1 MSAVPLR
8 SRSLSRQRGS
18 ITVAVV
24 FAVLVG
30 LVLLGVAHIS
40 YSFYMKR
47 EMQKGAD
54 LAALSAVQ
62 VLGMGAAADCARAGT
77 AGRTSALAN
86 LPGFFQT
93 FTAADVTVECKVWD
107 SSRADASGMHV
118 FDAASGQTFNA
129 VRVTVRKRL
138 TSIVPSFSGGADSG
152 TLVTTTAVATNTR
165 PVAAFMV
172 GSRLLRLE
180 RGGLLSQLL
189 ASVGATPAQL
199 DVLDAAGLASVNI
212 TPSGLLK
219 ALGLPLSVA
228 TGVGTPAELAAV
240 NNLTLGQL
248 LNATLTVVNQ
258 SGTAGAS
265 IGLINNAINTVL
277 AVMPLNL
284 PVKLF
289 GDGGVLNLSVVGG
302 DATGALA
309 ANVNALN
316 LLETALV
323 VANGQNLINLGLSV
337 PLLGVD
343 ARVRVVEPPTLAVG
357 GIGTQATSAGIR
369 VYLRVNTANIPLVG
383 PLLAN
388 TLGTK
393 VDLPIIIDV
402 AQSTGTLTNLC
413 QAPLTES
420 QATIAVTSSV
430 ANICLGRFPGMT
442 SSTDQNAANFV
453 SLTNSCQPS
462 SFSAI
467 QRHQVLNVL
476 GILPLTAK
484 VTLPVFNSAAPVSV
498 TLTEPPGTPST
509 QTVNATSIDL
519 GALASNLSDALIG
532 GILGDLF
539 NTGTALTATERTA
552 LATKLVGGGGSNAG
566 KSITEVFNDMQ
577 WSTTALNQLGNRLST
592 GGLTG
597 VLGGTLQLVGNI
609 LTSLLLAPVNDL
621 LCTLAITPSAVRQ
634 CRIDSVATMALSGSS
649 QVGGVLSVVVNLLQ
663 PVLAPL
669 SGLLQQLLNMLGL
682 SVGQTDVS
690 LLSVDCGQPRLV
702 Y

>member
-1 MSAVPLR
+1 MPARPHRGV
-8 SRSLSRQRGS
+8 SLLRQRGS
-18 ITVAVV
+18 MAVAVV

-30 LVLLGVAHIS
+30 VAMLGVAQLG
-40 YSFYMKR
+40 YGYYMKR
-47 EMQKGAD
+47 EVQKAAD

-62 VLGMGAAADCARAGT
+62 VLGMGSPADCTRAAAAGK
-77 AGRTSALAN
+77 TSALAN
-86 LPGFFQT
+86 LPNIFDT
-93 FTAADVTVECKVWD
+93 FAADDITVECKRWD
-107 SSRADASGMHV
+107 STRADASGMHV
-118 FDAASGQTFNA
+118 FDPAGAETLNA
-129 VRVTVRKRL
+129 VRLTIRKQL
-138 TSIVPSFSGGADSG
+138 ASLFG
-152 TLVTTTAVATNTR
+152 TLGLSTTVSVSAVATNTQ
-165 PVAAFMV
+165 PVAAFTV

-189 ASVGATPAQL
+189 STVGASPAQL

-212 TPSGLLK
+212 TPSGLLQ

-228 TGVGTPAELAAV
+228 TGVGTPAELAALD
-240 NNLTLGQL
+240 NLTLGQL
-248 LNATLTVVNQ
+248 LQATLTVVNQ
-258 SGTAGAS
+258 SGTAAAD
-265 IGLINNAINTVL
+265 IGLISDAINTVL

-289 GDGGVLNLSVVGG
+289 GDGGVLGLSVVGG

-323 VANGQNLINLGLSV
+323 VANGENLINLGLSV

-343 ARVRVVEPPTLAVG
+343 ARVRVVEPPTLAIG
-357 GIGTQATSAGIR
+357 GIGAQATSAGIR
-369 VYLRVNTANIPLVG
+369 VYLRVNTSNIPLVG

-388 TLGTK
+388 TLGTR

-413 QAPLTES
+413 QAPLTEH
-420 QATIAVTSSV
+420 QATIAVTASA

-442 SSTDQNAANFV
+442 SNTDQNAANFV
-453 SLTNSCQPS
+453 SLTNSCEPG
-462 SFSAI
+462 SFGAI

-498 TLTEPPGTPST
+498 TLTEPPGAPSK

-519 GALASNLSDALIG
+519 GGLASNLADAVVG

-539 NTGTALTATERTA
+539 SSGTPLTAAERAA
-552 LATKLVGGGGSNAG
+552 LATNLVGGGGSNAG
-566 KSITEVFNDMQ
+566 KSITQVFNDMQ
-577 WSTTALNQLGNRLST
+577 WSSAALDQLGNRLST

-609 LTSLLLAPVNDL
+609 LTSLLVAPVNDL
-621 LCTLAITPSAVRQ
+621 VCTLAITPSAIRQ
-634 CRIDSVATMALSGSS
+634 CRINSVAALALDGSS
-649 QVGGVLSVVVNLLQ
+649 QVGGVLSIVVNLLQ
-663 PVLAPL
+663 PVLSPL
-669 SGLLQQLLNMLGL
+669 SALLQQLLDMLGV

>member
-1 MSAVPLR
+1 MPARPHRGV
-8 SRSLSRQRGS
+8 SLLRQRGS
-18 ITVAVV
+18 MAVAVV

-30 LVLLGVAHIS
+30 VAMLGVAQLG
-40 YSFYMKR
+40 YGYYMKR
-47 EMQKGAD
+47 EVQKAAD

-62 VLGMGAAADCARAGT
+62 VLGMGSPADCTRAAAAGK
-77 AGRTSALAN
+77 TSALAN
-86 LPGFFQT
+86 LPNIFDT
-93 FTAADVTVECKVWD
+93 SAADDITVECKRWD
-107 SSRADASGMHV
+107 STRADASGMHV
-118 FDAASGQTFNA
+118 FDPAGAETLNA
-129 VRVTVRKRL
+129 VRLTIRKQL
-138 TSIVPSFSGGADSG
+138 ASLFG
-152 TLVTTTAVATNTR
+152 TLGLSTTVSVSAVATNTQ
-165 PVAAFMV
+165 PVAAFTV

-189 ASVGATPAQL
+189 STVGASPAQL

-212 TPSGLLK
+212 TPSGLLQ

-228 TGVGTPAELAAV
+228 TGVGTPAELAALD
-240 NNLTLGQL
+240 NLTLGQL
-248 LNATLTVVNQ
+248 LQATLTVVNQ
-258 SGTAGAS
+258 SGTAAAD
-265 IGLINNAINTVL
+265 IGLISDAINTVL

-289 GDGGVLNLSVVGG
+289 GDGGVLGLSVVGG

-323 VANGQNLINLGLSV
+323 VANGENLINLGLSV

-343 ARVRVVEPPTLAVG
+343 ARVRVVEPPTLAIG
-357 GIGTQATSAGIR
+357 GIGAQATSAGIR
-369 VYLRVNTANIPLVG
+369 VYLRVNTSNIPLVG

-388 TLGTK
+388 TLGTR

-413 QAPLTES
+413 QAPLTEH
-420 QATIAVTSSV
+420 QATIAVTASA

-442 SSTDQNAANFV
+442 SNTDQNAANFV
-453 SLTNSCQPS
+453 SLTNSCEPG
-462 SFSAI
+462 SFGAI

-498 TLTEPPGTPST
+498 TLTEPPGAPST

-519 GALASNLSDALIG
+519 GGLASNLADAVVG

-539 NTGTALTATERTA
+539 SSGTPLTAAERAA
-552 LATKLVGGGGSNAG
+552 LATNLVGGGGSNAG
-566 KSITEVFNDMQ
+566 KSITQVFNDMQ
-577 WSTTALNQLGNRLST
+577 WSSAALDQLGNRLST

-609 LTSLLLAPVNDL
+609 LTSLLVAPVNDL
-621 LCTLAITPSAVRQ
+621 VCTLAITPSAIRQ
-634 CRIDSVATMALSGSS
+634 CRINSVAALALDGSS
-649 QVGGVLSVVVNLLQ
+649 QVGGVLSIVVNLLQ
-663 PVLAPL
+663 PVLSPL
-669 SGLLQQLLNMLGL
+669 SALLQQLLDMLGV

>member
-1 MSAVPLR
+1 MPARLHPCV
-8 SRSLSRQRGS
+8 SLPRQRGS
-18 ITVAVV
+18 MAVAVV

-30 LVLLGVAHIS
+30 VAMLGVAQLG
-40 YSFYMKR
+40 YGYYMKR
-47 EMQKGAD
+47 EVQKAAD

-62 VLGMGAAADCARAGT
+62 VLGMGAPADCTRASA
-77 AGRTSALAN
+77 AGKTSALAN
-86 LPGFFQT
+86 LPNIFDT
-93 FTAADVTVECKVWD
+93 FAADDVTVQCKLWD
-107 SSRADASGMHV
+107 STRADASGMHV
-118 FDAASGQTFNA
+118 FDPTGAQTFNA
-129 VRVTVRKRL
+129 VRVTIRKEL
-138 TSIVPSFSGGADSG
+138 ASLFG
-152 TLVTTTAVATNTR
+152 TLGLSTTVSVSAVATNTQ
-165 PVAAFMV
+165 PVAAFTV

-189 ASVGATPAQL
+189 STVGASPAQL

-212 TPSGLLK
+212 TPSGLLQ

-228 TGVGTPAELAAV
+228 TGVGTPAELAALD
-240 NNLTLGQL
+240 NLTLGQL
-248 LNATLTVVNQ
+248 LQATLTVVNQ
-258 SGTAGAS
+258 SGTAAAD
-265 IGLINNAINTVL
+265 IGLISNAINTVL

-289 GDGGVLNLSVVGG
+289 GDGGVLDLSVAGG

-343 ARVRVVEPPTLAVG
+343 ARVRVVEPPTLAIG

-369 VYLRVNTANIPLVG
+369 VYLRVNTSNIPLVG

-388 TLGTK
+388 TLNTR

-413 QAPLTES
+413 QAPLTEH
-420 QATIAVTSSV
+420 QATIAVTAAAAS
-430 ANICLGRFPGMT
+430 ICLGRFPGMT

-462 SFSAI
+462 SFGTI

-484 VTLPVFNSAAPVSV
+484 VTLSVFNSTAPVSV
-498 TLTEPPGTPST
+498 TLTEPPGAPST
-509 QTVNATSIDL
+509 QTVTATSINL
-519 GALASNLSDALIG
+519 GALASNLADAVVG

-539 NTGTALTATERTA
+539 SSGTPLTPAERTA
-552 LATKLVGGGGSNAG
+552 LATQLVGGGGSNAG
-566 KSITEVFNDMQ
+566 KSITQVFNDMQ
-577 WSTTALNQLGNRLST
+577 WSATALNQLGNRLST

-609 LTSLLLAPVNDL
+609 LTSLLVAPVNDL
-621 LCTLAITPSAVRQ
+621 VCTLAITPSAIRQ
-634 CRIDSVATMALSGSS
+634 CRINSVAALALDGSS
-649 QVGGVLSVVVNLLQ
+649 QVGGVLSIVVNLLQ
-663 PVLAPL
+663 PVLSPL
-669 SGLLQQLLNMLGL
+669 SALLQQLLNTLGV

>member
-1 MSAVPLR
+1 MPARPHRGV
-8 SRSLSRQRGS
+8 SLLRQRGS
-18 ITVAVV
+18 MAVAVV

-30 LVLLGVAHIS
+30 VAMLGVAQLG
-40 YSFYMKR
+40 YGYYMKR
-47 EMQKGAD
+47 EVQKAAD

-62 VLGMGAAADCARAGT
+62 VLGMGSPADCTRAAAAGK
-77 AGRTSALAN
+77 TSALAN
-86 LPGFFQT
+86 LPNIFDT
-93 FTAADVTVECKVWD
+93 FAADDITVECKRWD
-107 SSRADASGMHV
+107 STRADASGMHV
-118 FDAASGQTFNA
+118 FDPAGAETLNA
-129 VRVTVRKRL
+129 VRLTIRKQL
-138 TSIVPSFSGGADSG
+138 ASLFG
-152 TLVTTTAVATNTR
+152 TLGLSTTVSVSAVATNTQ
-165 PVAAFMV
+165 PVAAFTV

-189 ASVGATPAQL
+189 STVGASPAQL

-212 TPSGLLK
+212 TPSGLLQ

-228 TGVGTPAELAAV
+228 TGVGTPAELAALD
-240 NNLTLGQL
+240 NLTLGQL
-248 LNATLTVVNQ
+248 LQATLTVVNQ
-258 SGTAGAS
+258 SGTAAAD
-265 IGLINNAINTVL
+265 IGLISDAINTVL

-289 GDGGVLNLSVVGG
+289 GDGGVLGLSVVGG

-323 VANGQNLINLGLSV
+323 VANGENLINLGLSV

-343 ARVRVVEPPTLAVG
+343 ARVRVVEPPTLAIG
-357 GIGTQATSAGIR
+357 GIGAQATSAGIR
-369 VYLRVNTANIPLVG
+369 VYLRVNTSNIPLVG

-388 TLGTK
+388 TLGTR

-413 QAPLTES
+413 QAPLTEH
-420 QATIAVTSSV
+420 QATIAVTASA

-453 SLTNSCQPS
+453 SLTNSCEPG
-462 SFSAI
+462 SFGAI

-498 TLTEPPGTPST
+498 TLTEPPGAPST

-519 GALASNLSDALIG
+519 GGLASNLADAVVG

-539 NTGTALTATERTA
+539 SSGTPLTAAERTA
-552 LATKLVGGGGSNAG
+552 LATNLVGGGGSNAG
-566 KSITEVFNDMQ
+566 KSITQVFNDMQ
-577 WSTTALNQLGNRLST
+577 WSSAALDQLGNRLST

-609 LTSLLLAPVNDL
+609 LTSLLVAPVNDL
-621 LCTLAITPSAVRQ
+621 VCTLAITPSAIRQ
-634 CRIDSVATMALSGSS
+634 CRINSVAALALDGSS
-649 QVGGVLSVVVNLLQ
+649 QVGGVLSIVVNLLQ
-663 PVLAPL
+663 PVLSPL
-669 SGLLQQLLNMLGL
+669 SALLQQLLDMLGV

>member
-1 MSAVPLR
+1 MPARPHRCV
-8 SRSLSRQRGS
+8 SLPRQRGS
-18 ITVAVV
+18 MTVAVV

-30 LVLLGVAHIS
+30 VAMLGVAQLG
-40 YSFYMKR
+40 YGYYMKR
-47 EMQKGAD
+47 EVQKAAD

-62 VLGMGAAADCARAGT
+62 VLGMGAPADCTRASA
-77 AGRTSALAN
+77 AGKTSALAN
-86 LPGFFQT
+86 LPNIFDT
-93 FTAADVTVECKVWD
+93 FAADDVTVQCKLWD
-107 SSRADASGMHV
+107 STRADASGMHV
-118 FDAASGQTFNA
+118 FDPTGAQTFNA
-129 VRVTVRKRL
+129 VRVTIRKEL
-138 TSIVPSFSGGADSG
+138 ASLFG
-152 TLVTTTAVATNTR
+152 TLGLSTTVSVSAVATNTQ
-165 PVAAFMV
+165 PVAAFTV

-189 ASVGATPAQL
+189 STVGASPAQL

-212 TPSGLLK
+212 TPSGLLQ

-228 TGVGTPAELAAV
+228 TGVGTPAELAALD
-240 NNLTLGQL
+240 NLTLGQL
-248 LNATLTVVNQ
+248 LQATLTVVNQ
-258 SGTAGAS
+258 SGTAAAD
-265 IGLINNAINTVL
+265 IGLISNAINTLL

-289 GDGGVLNLSVVGG
+289 GDGGVLDLSVVGG

-323 VANGQNLINLGLSV
+323 VANGENLINLGLSV

-343 ARVRVVEPPTLAVG
+343 ARVRVVEPPTLAIG

-369 VYLRVNTANIPLVG
+369 VYLRVNTSNIPLVG

-388 TLGTK
+388 TLNTR

-413 QAPLTES
+413 QAPLTEH
-420 QATIAVTSSV
+420 QATIAVTAAAAS
-430 ANICLGRFPGMT
+430 ICLGRFPGMT
-442 SSTDQNAANFV
+442 SSTDQNAAHFV

-462 SFSAI
+462 SFGTI

-484 VTLPVFNSAAPVSV
+484 VTLSVFNSTAPVSV
-498 TLTEPPGTPST
+498 TLTEPPGAPST
-509 QTVNATSIDL
+509 QTVTATSINL
-519 GALASNLSDALIG
+519 GALASNLADAVVG

-539 NTGTALTATERTA
+539 SSGTPLTPAERTA
-552 LATKLVGGGGSNAG
+552 LATQLVGGGGSNAG
-566 KSITEVFNDMQ
+566 KSITQVFNDMQ
-577 WSTTALNQLGNRLST
+577 WSATALNQLGNRLST

-609 LTSLLLAPVNDL
+609 LTSLLVAPVNDL
-621 LCTLAITPSAVRQ
+621 VCTLAITPSAIRQ
-634 CRIDSVATMALSGSS
+634 CRINSVAALALDGSS
-649 QVGGVLSVVVNLLQ
+649 QVGGVLSIVVNLLQ
-663 PVLAPL
+663 PVLSPL
-669 SGLLQQLLNMLGL
+669 SALLQQLLNTLGV

>member
-1 MSAVPLR
+1 MPAVPLR
-8 SRSLSRQRGS
+8 SRSLPRQRGS

-30 LVLLGVAHIS
+30 LVLLGVAHLS

-86 LPGFFQT
+86 LPGFFQA

-118 FDAASGQTFNA
+118 FDAVGGQPFNA

-138 TSIVPSFSGGADSG
+138 TRIVPSFSGGADSG
-152 TLVTTTAVATNTR
+152 TLVTTTAVAANTQ

-189 ASVGATPAQL
+189 ASAGATPAQL
-199 DVLDAAGLASVNI
+199 DVLDAAGLATVNI

-258 SGTAGAS
+258 SGTAEAGV
-265 IGLINNAINTVL
+265 GLLNNAINTVL

-289 GDGGVLNLSVVGG
+289 GDGGVLNLSVVGA

-323 VANGQNLINLGLSV
+323 IANGENLINLGLSV

-343 ARVRVVEPPTLAVG
+343 ARVRVVDPPTLAVG

-369 VYLRVNTANIPLVG
+369 VYLRVNTSNIPLVG

-388 TLGTK
+388 TLGTR
-393 VDLPIIIDV
+393 VDLPIIIDL

-430 ANICLGRFPGMT
+430 ANICLGTFPGMANNA
-442 SSTDQNAANFV
+442 DQLAAHFQ
-453 SLTNSCQPS
+453 SLTNSCRPDA
-462 SFSAI
+462 FAAI

-484 VTLPVFNSAAPVSV
+484 VTLPIFNSAAPVSV
-498 TLTEPPGTPST
+498 TLTEPPGSPST
-509 QTVNATSIDL
+509 QTVNATSVNL

-532 GILGDLF
+532 GILGNLF
-539 NTGTALTATERTA
+539 DNGTPLTTAERTA
-552 LATKLVGGGGSNAG
+552 LATNLVGGGGNSAG
-566 KSITEVFNDMQ
+566 NSISQVVNNLQ
-577 WSTTALNQLGNRLST
+577 WSTTALNQLSARLST

-597 VLGGTLQLVGNI
+597 VLGGTLQLVGNV
-609 LTSLLLAPVNDL
+609 LNSLLVAPLNDVACAL
-621 LCTLAITPSAVRQ
+621 GITPSAVRQ
-634 CRIDSVATMALSGSS
+634 CRINSVAAMALSGGS
-649 QVGGVLSVVVNLLQ
+649 QVSGVLSIVVNLLQ

-669 SGLLQQLLNMLGL
+669 SGLLQQLLNLLGL

>member
-1 MSAVPLR
+1 MPARPHRCV
-8 SRSLSRQRGS
+8 SLPRQRGS
-18 ITVAVV
+18 MTVAVV

-30 LVLLGVAHIS
+30 VAMLGVAQLG
-40 YSFYMKR
+40 YGYYMKR
-47 EMQKGAD
+47 EVQKAAD

-62 VLGMGAAADCARAGT
+62 VLGMGAPADCTRASA
-77 AGRTSALAN
+77 AGKTSALAN
-86 LPGFFQT
+86 LPNIFDT
-93 FTAADVTVECKVWD
+93 FAADDVTVQCKLWD
-107 SSRADASGMHV
+107 STRADASGMHV
-118 FDAASGQTFNA
+118 FDPTGAQTFNA
-129 VRVTVRKRL
+129 VRVTIRKEL
-138 TSIVPSFSGGADSG
+138 ASLFG
-152 TLVTTTAVATNTR
+152 TLGLSTTVSVSAVATNTQ
-165 PVAAFMV
+165 PVAAFTV

-189 ASVGATPAQL
+189 STVGASPAQL

-212 TPSGLLK
+212 TPSGLLQ

-228 TGVGTPAELAAV
+228 TGVGTPAELAALD
-240 NNLTLGQL
+240 NLTLGQL
-248 LNATLTVVNQ
+248 LQATLTVVNQ
-258 SGTAGAS
+258 SGTAAAD
-265 IGLINNAINTVL
+265 IGLISNAINTVL
-277 AVMPLNL
+277 TVMPLNL

-289 GDGGVLNLSVVGG
+289 GDGGVLDLSVAGG

-343 ARVRVVEPPTLAVG
+343 ARVRVVEPPTLAIG

-369 VYLRVNTANIPLVG
+369 VYLRVNTSNIPLVG

-388 TLGTK
+388 TLNTR

-413 QAPLTES
+413 QAPLTEH
-420 QATIAVTSSV
+420 QATIAVTAAAAS
-430 ANICLGRFPGMT
+430 ICLGRFPGMT

-462 SFSAI
+462 SFGTI

-484 VTLPVFNSAAPVSV
+484 VTLSVFNSTAPVSV
-498 TLTEPPGTPST
+498 TLTEPPGAPST
-509 QTVNATSIDL
+509 QTVTATSINL
-519 GALASNLSDALIG
+519 GALASNLADAVVG

-539 NTGTALTATERTA
+539 SSGTPLTPAERTA
-552 LATKLVGGGGSNAG
+552 LATQLVGGGGSNAG
-566 KSITEVFNDMQ
+566 KSITQVFNDMQ
-577 WSTTALNQLGNRLST
+577 WSATALNQLGNRLST

-609 LTSLLLAPVNDL
+609 LTSLLVAPVNDL
-621 LCTLAITPSAVRQ
+621 VCTLAITPSAIRQ
-634 CRIDSVATMALSGSS
+634 CRINSVAALALDGSS
-649 QVGGVLSVVVNLLQ
+649 QVGGVLSIVVNLLQ
-663 PVLAPL
+663 PVLSPL
-669 SGLLQQLLNMLGL
+669 SALLQQLLNTLGV

>member
-1 MSAVPLR
+1 MPARPHRGV
-8 SRSLSRQRGS
+8 SLLRQRGS
-18 ITVAVV
+18 MAVAVV

-30 LVLLGVAHIS
+30 VAMLGVAQLG
-40 YSFYMKR
+40 YGYYMKR
-47 EMQKGAD
+47 EVQKAAD

-62 VLGMGAAADCARAGT
+62 VLGMGSPADCTRAAAAGK
-77 AGRTSALAN
+77 TSALAN
-86 LPGFFQT
+86 LPNIFDT
-93 FTAADVTVECKVWD
+93 FAADDITVECKRWD
-107 SSRADASGMHV
+107 STRADASGMHV
-118 FDAASGQTFNA
+118 FDPAGAETLNA
-129 VRVTVRKRL
+129 VRLTIRKQL
-138 TSIVPSFSGGADSG
+138 ASLFG
-152 TLVTTTAVATNTR
+152 TLGLSTTVSVSAVATNTQ
-165 PVAAFMV
+165 PVAAFTV

-189 ASVGATPAQL
+189 STVGASPAQL

-212 TPSGLLK
+212 TPSGLLQ

-228 TGVGTPAELAAV
+228 TGVGTPAELAALD
-240 NNLTLGQL
+240 NLTLGQL
-248 LNATLTVVNQ
+248 LQATLTVVNQ
-258 SGTAGAS
+258 SGTAAAD
-265 IGLINNAINTVL
+265 IGLISDAINTVL

-289 GDGGVLNLSVVGG
+289 GDGGVLGLSVVGG

-323 VANGQNLINLGLSV
+323 VANGENLINLGLSV

-343 ARVRVVEPPTLAVG
+343 ARVRVVEPPTLAIG
-357 GIGTQATSAGIR
+357 GIGAQATSAGIR
-369 VYLRVNTANIPLVG
+369 VYLRVNTSNIPLVG

-388 TLGTK
+388 TLGTR

-413 QAPLTES
+413 QAPLTEH
-420 QATIAVTSSV
+420 QATIAVTASA

-442 SSTDQNAANFV
+442 SNTDQNAANFV
-453 SLTNSCQPS
+453 SLTNSCEPG
-462 SFSAI
+462 SFGAI

-498 TLTEPPGTPST
+498 TLTEPPGAPST

-519 GALASNLSDALIG
+519 GGLASNLADAVVG

-539 NTGTALTATERTA
+539 SSGTPLTAAERAA
-552 LATKLVGGGGSNAG
+552 LATNLVGGGGSNAG
-566 KSITEVFNDMQ
+566 KSITQVFNDMQ
-577 WSTTALNQLGNRLST
+577 WSSAALDQLGNRLST

-609 LTSLLLAPVNDL
+609 LTSLLVAPVNDL
-621 LCTLAITPSAVRQ
+621 VCTLAITPSAIRQ
-634 CRIDSVATMALSGSS
+634 CRINSVAALALDGSS
-649 QVGGVLSVVVNLLQ
+649 QVGGVLSIVVNLLQ
-663 PVLAPL
+663 PVLSPL
-669 SGLLQQLLNMLGL
+669 SALLQQLLDMLGV

>member
-1 MSAVPLR
+1 MPARLHPCV
-8 SRSLSRQRGS
+8 SLPRQRGS
-18 ITVAVV
+18 MAVAVV

-30 LVLLGVAHIS
+30 VAMLGVAQLG
-40 YSFYMKR
+40 YGYYMKR
-47 EMQKGAD
+47 EVQKAAD

-62 VLGMGAAADCARAGT
+62 VLGMGAPADCTRASA
-77 AGRTSALAN
+77 AGKTSALAN
-86 LPGFFQT
+86 LPNIFDT
-93 FTAADVTVECKVWD
+93 FAADDVTVQCKLWD
-107 SSRADASGMHV
+107 STRADASGMHV
-118 FDAASGQTFNA
+118 FDPTGAQTFNA
-129 VRVTVRKRL
+129 VRVTIRKEL
-138 TSIVPSFSGGADSG
+138 ASLFG
-152 TLVTTTAVATNTR
+152 TLGLSTTVSVSAVATNTQ
-165 PVAAFMV
+165 PVAAFTV

-189 ASVGATPAQL
+189 STVGASPAQL

-212 TPSGLLK
+212 TPSGLLQ

-228 TGVGTPAELAAV
+228 TGVGTPAELAALD
-240 NNLTLGQL
+240 NLTLGQL
-248 LNATLTVVNQ
+248 LQATLTVVNQ
-258 SGTAGAS
+258 SGTAAAD
-265 IGLINNAINTVL
+265 IGLISNAINTVL

-289 GDGGVLNLSVVGG
+289 GDGGVLDLSVAGG

-343 ARVRVVEPPTLAVG
+343 ARVRVVEPPTLAIG

-369 VYLRVNTANIPLVG
+369 VYLRVNTSNIPLVG

-388 TLGTK
+388 TLNTR

-413 QAPLTES
+413 QAPLTEL
-420 QATIAVTSSV
+420 QATIAVTAAAAS
-430 ANICLGRFPGMT
+430 ICLGRFPGMT

-462 SFSAI
+462 SFGTI

-484 VTLPVFNSAAPVSV
+484 VTLSVFNSTAPVSV
-498 TLTEPPGTPST
+498 TLTEPPGAPST
-509 QTVNATSIDL
+509 QTVTATSINL
-519 GALASNLSDALIG
+519 GALASNLADAVVG

-539 NTGTALTATERTA
+539 SSGTPLTPAERTA
-552 LATKLVGGGGSNAG
+552 LATQLVGGGGSNAG
-566 KSITEVFNDMQ
+566 KSITQVFNDMQ
-577 WSTTALNQLGNRLST
+577 WSATALNQLGNRLST

-609 LTSLLLAPVNDL
+609 LTSLLVAPVNDL
-621 LCTLAITPSAVRQ
+621 VCTLAITPSAIRQ
-634 CRIDSVATMALSGSS
+634 CRINSVAALALDGSS
-649 QVGGVLSVVVNLLQ
+649 QVGGVLSIVVNLLQ
-663 PVLAPL
+663 PVLSPL
-669 SGLLQQLLNMLGL
+669 SALLQQLLNTLGV

>member
-1 MSAVPLR
+1 MPARPHRGV
-8 SRSLSRQRGS
+8 SLLRQRGS
-18 ITVAVV
+18 MAVAVV

-30 LVLLGVAHIS
+30 VAMLGVAQLG
-40 YSFYMKR
+40 YGYYMKR
-47 EMQKGAD
+47 EVQKAAD

-62 VLGMGAAADCARAGT
+62 VLGMGSPADCTRAAAAGK
-77 AGRTSALAN
+77 TSALAN
-86 LPGFFQT
+86 LPNIFDT
-93 FTAADVTVECKVWD
+93 FAADDITVECKRWD
-107 SSRADASGMHV
+107 STRADASGMHV
-118 FDAASGQTFNA
+118 FDPAGAETLNA
-129 VRVTVRKRL
+129 VRLTIRKQL
-138 TSIVPSFSGGADSG
+138 ASLFG
-152 TLVTTTAVATNTR
+152 TLGLSTTVSVSAVATNTQ
-165 PVAAFMV
+165 PVAAFTV

-189 ASVGATPAQL
+189 STVGASPAQL

-212 TPSGLLK
+212 TPSGLLQ

-228 TGVGTPAELAAV
+228 TGVGTPAELAALD
-240 NNLTLGQL
+240 NLTLGQL
-248 LNATLTVVNQ
+248 LQATLTVVNQ
-258 SGTAGAS
+258 SGTAAAD
-265 IGLINNAINTVL
+265 IGLISDAINTVL

-289 GDGGVLNLSVVGG
+289 GDGGVLGLSVVGG

-323 VANGQNLINLGLSV
+323 VANGENLINLGLSV

-343 ARVRVVEPPTLAVG
+343 ARVRVVEPPTLAIG
-357 GIGTQATSAGIR
+357 GIGAQATSAGIR
-369 VYLRVNTANIPLVG
+369 VYLRVNTSNIPLVG

-388 TLGTK
+388 TLGTR

-413 QAPLTES
+413 QAPLTEH
-420 QATIAVTSSV
+420 QATIAVTASA

-453 SLTNSCQPS
+453 SLTNSCEPG
-462 SFSAI
+462 SFGAI

-498 TLTEPPGTPST
+498 TLTEPPGAPST

-519 GALASNLSDALIG
+519 GGLASNLADAVVG

-539 NTGTALTATERTA
+539 SSGTPLTAAERAA
-552 LATKLVGGGGSNAG
+552 LATNLVGGGGSNAG
-566 KSITEVFNDMQ
+566 KSITQVFNDMQ
-577 WSTTALNQLGNRLST
+577 WSSAALDQLGNRLST

-609 LTSLLLAPVNDL
+609 LTSLLVAPVNDL
-621 LCTLAITPSAVRQ
+621 VCTLAITPSAIRQ
-634 CRIDSVATMALSGSS
+634 CRINSVAALALDGSS
-649 QVGGVLSVVVNLLQ
+649 QVGGVLSIVVNLLQ
-663 PVLAPL
+663 PVLSPL
-669 SGLLQQLLNMLGL
+669 SALLQQLLDMLGV

>member
-1 MSAVPLR
+1 MPARLHPCV
-8 SRSLSRQRGS
+8 SLPRQRGS
-18 ITVAVV
+18 MAVAVV

-30 LVLLGVAHIS
+30 VAMLGVAQLG
-40 YSFYMKR
+40 YGYYMKR
-47 EMQKGAD
+47 EVQKAAD

-62 VLGMGAAADCARAGT
+62 VLGMGAPADCTRASA
-77 AGRTSALAN
+77 AGKTSALAN
-86 LPGFFQT
+86 LPNIFDT
-93 FTAADVTVECKVWD
+93 FAADDVTVQCKLWD
-107 SSRADASGMHV
+107 STRADASGMHV
-118 FDAASGQTFNA
+118 FDPTGAQTFNA
-129 VRVTVRKRL
+129 VRVTIRKEL
-138 TSIVPSFSGGADSG
+138 ASLFG
-152 TLVTTTAVATNTR
+152 TLGLSTTVSVNAVATNTQ
-165 PVAAFMV
+165 PVAAFTV

-189 ASVGATPAQL
+189 STVGASPAQL

-212 TPSGLLK
+212 TPSGLLQ

-228 TGVGTPAELAAV
+228 TGVGTPAELAALD
-240 NNLTLGQL
+240 NLTLGQL
-248 LNATLTVVNQ
+248 LQATLTVVNQ
-258 SGTAGAS
+258 SGTAAAD
-265 IGLINNAINTVL
+265 IGLISNAINTVL

-289 GDGGVLNLSVVGG
+289 GDGGVLDLSVAGG

-343 ARVRVVEPPTLAVG
+343 ARVRVVEPPTLAIG

-369 VYLRVNTANIPLVG
+369 VYLRVNTSNIPLVG

-388 TLGTK
+388 TLNTR

-413 QAPLTES
+413 QAPLTEH
-420 QATIAVTSSV
+420 QATIAVTAAAAS
-430 ANICLGRFPGMT
+430 ICLGRFPGMT

-462 SFSAI
+462 SFGTI

-484 VTLPVFNSAAPVSV
+484 VTLSVFNSTAPVSV
-498 TLTEPPGTPST
+498 TLTEPPGAPST
-509 QTVNATSIDL
+509 QTVTATSINL
-519 GALASNLSDALIG
+519 GALASNLADAVVG

-539 NTGTALTATERTA
+539 SSGTPLTPAERTA
-552 LATKLVGGGGSNAG
+552 LATQLVGGGGSNAG
-566 KSITEVFNDMQ
+566 KSITQVFNDMQ
-577 WSTTALNQLGNRLST
+577 WSATALNQLGNRLST

-609 LTSLLLAPVNDL
+609 LTSLLVAPVNDL
-621 LCTLAITPSAVRQ
+621 VCTLAITPSAIRQ
-634 CRIDSVATMALSGSS
+634 CRINSVAALALDGSS
-649 QVGGVLSVVVNLLQ
+649 QVGGVLSIVVNLLQ
-663 PVLAPL
+663 PVLSPL
-669 SGLLQQLLNMLGL
+669 SALLQQLLNTLGV

>member
-1 MSAVPLR
+1 MPARPHRCV
-8 SRSLSRQRGS
+8 SLPRQRGS
-18 ITVAVV
+18 MTVAVV

-30 LVLLGVAHIS
+30 VAMLGVAQLG
-40 YSFYMKR
+40 YGYYMKR
-47 EMQKGAD
+47 EVQKAAD

-62 VLGMGAAADCARAGT
+62 VLGMGAPADCTRASA
-77 AGRTSALAN
+77 AGKTSALAN
-86 LPGFFQT
+86 LPNIFDT
-93 FTAADVTVECKVWD
+93 FAADDVTVQCKLWD
-107 SSRADASGMHV
+107 STRADASGMHV
-118 FDAASGQTFNA
+118 FDPTGAQTFNA
-129 VRVTVRKRL
+129 VRVTIRKEL
-138 TSIVPSFSGGADSG
+138 ASLFG
-152 TLVTTTAVATNTR
+152 TLGLSTTVSVNAVATNTQ
-165 PVAAFMV
+165 PVAAFTV

-189 ASVGATPAQL
+189 STVGASPAQL

-212 TPSGLLK
+212 TPSGLLQ

-228 TGVGTPAELAAV
+228 TGVGTPAELAALD
-240 NNLTLGQL
+240 NLTLGQL
-248 LNATLTVVNQ
+248 LQATLTVVNQ
-258 SGTAGAS
+258 SGTAAAD
-265 IGLINNAINTVL
+265 IGLISNAINTVL

-289 GDGGVLNLSVVGG
+289 GDGGVLDLSVAGG

-343 ARVRVVEPPTLAVG
+343 ARVRVVEPPTLAIG

-369 VYLRVNTANIPLVG
+369 VYLRVNTSNIPLVG

-388 TLGTK
+388 TLNTR

-413 QAPLTES
+413 QAPLTEH
-420 QATIAVTSSV
+420 QATIAVTAAAAS
-430 ANICLGRFPGMT
+430 ICLGRFPGMT

-462 SFSAI
+462 SFGTI

-484 VTLPVFNSAAPVSV
+484 VTLSVFNSTAPVSV
-498 TLTEPPGTPST
+498 TLTEPPGAPST
-509 QTVNATSIDL
+509 QTVTATSINL
-519 GALASNLSDALIG
+519 GALASNLADAVVG

-539 NTGTALTATERTA
+539 SSGTPLTPAERTA
-552 LATKLVGGGGSNAG
+552 LATQLVGGGGSNAG
-566 KSITEVFNDMQ
+566 KSITQVFNDMQ
-577 WSTTALNQLGNRLST
+577 WSATALNQLGNRLST

-609 LTSLLLAPVNDL
+609 LTSLLVAPVNDL
-621 LCTLAITPSAVRQ
+621 VCTLAITPSAIRQ
-634 CRIDSVATMALSGSS
+634 CRINSVAALALDGSS
-649 QVGGVLSVVVNLLQ
+649 QVGGVLSIVVNLLQ
-663 PVLAPL
+663 PVLSPL
-669 SGLLQQLLNMLGL
+669 SALLQQLLNTLGV

>member
-1 MSAVPLR
+1 
-8 SRSLSRQRGS
+8 
-18 ITVAVV
+18 
-24 FAVLVG
+24 
-30 LVLLGVAHIS
+30 
-40 YSFYMKR
+40 
-47 EMQKGAD
+47 
-54 LAALSAVQ
+54 
-62 VLGMGAAADCARAGT
+62 
-77 AGRTSALAN
+77 
-86 LPGFFQT
+86 
-93 FTAADVTVECKVWD
+93 
-107 SSRADASGMHV
+107 
-118 FDAASGQTFNA
+118 A
-129 VRVTVRKRL
+129 VRLTIRKQL
-138 TSIVPSFSGGADSG
+138 ASLFG
-152 TLVTTTAVATNTR
+152 TLGLSTTVSVSAVATNTQ
-165 PVAAFMV
+165 PVAAFTV

-189 ASVGATPAQL
+189 STVGASPAQL

-212 TPSGLLK
+212 TPSGLLQ

-228 TGVGTPAELAAV
+228 TGVGTPAELAALD
-240 NNLTLGQL
+240 NLTLGQL
-248 LNATLTVVNQ
+248 LQATLTVVNQ
-258 SGTAGAS
+258 SGTAAAD
-265 IGLINNAINTVL
+265 IGLISDAINTVL

-289 GDGGVLNLSVVGG
+289 GDGGVLGLSVVGG

-323 VANGQNLINLGLSV
+323 VANGENLISLGLSV

-343 ARVRVVEPPTLAVG
+343 ARVRVVEPPTLAIG
-357 GIGTQATSAGIR
+357 GIGAQATSAGIR
-369 VYLRVNTANIPLVG
+369 VYLRVNTSNIPLVG

-388 TLGTK
+388 TLGTW

-413 QAPLTES
+413 QAPLTEH
-420 QATIAVTSSV
+420 QATIAVTASA

-442 SSTDQNAANFV
+442 SNTDQNAANFV
-453 SLTNSCQPS
+453 SLTNSCEPG
-462 SFSAI
+462 SFGAI

-498 TLTEPPGTPST
+498 TLTEPPGAPST

-519 GALASNLSDALIG
+519 GGLASNLADAVVG

-539 NTGTALTATERTA
+539 SSGTPLTAAERAA
-552 LATKLVGGGGSNAG
+552 LATNLVGGGGSNAG
-566 KSITEVFNDMQ
+566 KSITQVFNDMQ
-577 WSTTALNQLGNRLST
+577 WSSAALDQLGNRLST

-609 LTSLLLAPVNDL
+609 LTSLLVAPVNDL
-621 LCTLAITPSAVRQ
+621 VCTLAITPSAIRQ
-634 CRIDSVATMALSGSS
+634 CRINSVAALALDGSS
-649 QVGGVLSVVVNLLQ
+649 QVGGVLSIVVNLLQ
-663 PVLAPL
+663 PVLSPL
-669 SGLLQQLLNMLGL
+669 SALLQQLLDMLGV

>member
-1 MSAVPLR
+1 MPARLHPCV
-8 SRSLSRQRGS
+8 SLPRQRGS
-18 ITVAVV
+18 MAVAVV

-30 LVLLGVAHIS
+30 VAMLGVAQLG
-40 YSFYMKR
+40 YGYYMKR
-47 EMQKGAD
+47 EVQKAAD

-62 VLGMGAAADCARAGT
+62 VLGMGAPADCTRASA
-77 AGRTSALAN
+77 AGKTSALAN
-86 LPGFFQT
+86 LPNIFDT
-93 FTAADVTVECKVWD
+93 FAADDVTVQCKLWD
-107 SSRADASGMHV
+107 STRADASGMHV
-118 FDAASGQTFNA
+118 FDPTGAQTFNA
-129 VRVTVRKRL
+129 VRVTIRKEL
-138 TSIVPSFSGGADSG
+138 ASLFG
-152 TLVTTTAVATNTR
+152 TLGLSTTVSVSAVATNTQ
-165 PVAAFMV
+165 PVAAFTV

-189 ASVGATPAQL
+189 STVGASPAQL

-212 TPSGLLK
+212 TPSGLLQ

-228 TGVGTPAELAAV
+228 TGVGTPAELAALD
-240 NNLTLGQL
+240 NLTLGQL
-248 LNATLTVVNQ
+248 LQATLTVVNQ
-258 SGTAGAS
+258 SGTAAAD
-265 IGLINNAINTVL
+265 IGLISNAINTVL
-277 AVMPLNL
+277 TVMPLNL

-289 GDGGVLNLSVVGG
+289 GDGGVLDLSVAGG

-343 ARVRVVEPPTLAVG
+343 ARVRVVEPPTLAIG

-369 VYLRVNTANIPLVG
+369 VYLRVNTSNIPLVG

-388 TLGTK
+388 TLNTR

-413 QAPLTES
+413 QAPLTEH
-420 QATIAVTSSV
+420 QATIAVTAAAAS
-430 ANICLGRFPGMT
+430 ICLGRFPGMT

-462 SFSAI
+462 SFGTI

-484 VTLPVFNSAAPVSV
+484 VTLSVFNSTAPVSV
-498 TLTEPPGTPST
+498 TLTEPPGAPST
-509 QTVNATSIDL
+509 QTVTATSINL
-519 GALASNLSDALIG
+519 GALASNLADAVVG

-539 NTGTALTATERTA
+539 SSGTPLTPAERTA
-552 LATKLVGGGGSNAG
+552 LATQLVGGGGSNAG
-566 KSITEVFNDMQ
+566 KSITQVFNDMQ
-577 WSTTALNQLGNRLST
+577 WSATALNQLGNRLST

-609 LTSLLLAPVNDL
+609 LTSLLVAPVNDL
-621 LCTLAITPSAVRQ
+621 VCTLAITPSAIRQ
-634 CRIDSVATMALSGSS
+634 CRINSVAALALDGSS
-649 QVGGVLSVVVNLLQ
+649 QVGGVLSIVVNLLQ
-663 PVLAPL
+663 PVLSPL
-669 SGLLQQLLNMLGL
+669 SALLQQLLNTLGV

>member
-1 MSAVPLR
+1 MPARPHRCV
-8 SRSLSRQRGS
+8 SLPRQRGS
-18 ITVAVV
+18 MTVAVV

-30 LVLLGVAHIS
+30 VAMLGVAQLG
-40 YSFYMKR
+40 YGYYMKR
-47 EMQKGAD
+47 ELQKASD

-62 VLGMGAAADCARAGT
+62 VLGMGSPADCTRASA
-77 AGRTSALAN
+77 AGKTSALAN
-86 LPGFFQT
+86 LPNIFDT
-93 FTAADVTVECKVWD
+93 FAAEDITVECKLWD
-107 SSRADASGMHV
+107 STRADASGMHV
-118 FDAASGQTFNA
+118 FDPTGAQTLNA
-129 VRVTVRKRL
+129 VRLTIRKEL
-138 TSIVPSFSGGADSG
+138 ASLFG
-152 TLVTTTAVATNTR
+152 TLGLSTTVSVNAVATNTQ
-165 PVAAFMV
+165 PVAAFTV

-189 ASVGATPAQL
+189 STVGASPAQL

-212 TPSGLLK
+212 TPSGLLQ

-228 TGVGTPAELAAV
+228 TGVGTPAELAALD
-240 NNLTLGQL
+240 NLTLGQL
-248 LNATLTVVNQ
+248 LQATLTVVNQ
-258 SGTAGAS
+258 SGTAAAD
-265 IGLINNAINTVL
+265 IGLISNAINTVL

-289 GDGGVLNLSVVGG
+289 GDGGVLDLSVVGG

-323 VANGQNLINLGLSV
+323 VANGENLINLGLSV

-343 ARVRVVEPPTLAVG
+343 ARVRVVEPPTLAIG

-369 VYLRVNTANIPLVG
+369 VYLRLNTSNIPLVG

-388 TLGTK
+388 TLGTR

-413 QAPLTES
+413 QAPLTEH
-420 QATIAVTSSV
+420 QATIAVTAAAAS
-430 ANICLGRFPGMT
+430 ICLGRFPGMT
-442 SSTDQNAANFV
+442 SSTDQTAANFV

-462 SFSAI
+462 SFGAI

-484 VTLPVFNSAAPVSV
+484 VTLPVFNSTTPVSV
-498 TLTEPPGTPST
+498 TLTEPPGAPST
-509 QTVNATSIDL
+509 QTVNAASIDL
-519 GALASNLSDALIG
+519 GSLASNLADAVVG
-532 GILGDLF
+532 GILGDLV
-539 NTGTALTATERTA
+539 NSGTPLTAAERTA
-552 LATKLVGGGGSNAG
+552 LATNLVGGGGSNAG
-566 KSITEVFNDMQ
+566 KSITQVFNDMQ
-577 WSTTALNQLGNRLST
+577 WSATALNQLGNRLST

-609 LTSLLLAPVNDL
+609 LTSLLVAPVNDL
-621 LCTLAITPSAVRQ
+621 VCALAITPSAIRQ
-634 CRIDSVATMALSGSS
+634 CRINSVAALALDGSS
-649 QVGGVLSVVVNLLQ
+649 QVGGVLSIVVNLLQ

-669 SGLLQQLLNMLGL
+669 SALLQQLLDTLGV

>member
-1 MSAVPLR
+1 MPARPHRDV
-8 SRSLSRQRGS
+8 SLLRQRGS
-18 ITVAVV
+18 MAVAVV

-30 LVLLGVAHIS
+30 VAMLGVAQLG
-40 YSFYMKR
+40 YGYYMKR
-47 EMQKGAD
+47 EVQKAAD

-62 VLGMGAAADCARAGT
+62 VLGMGSPADCTRAAAAGK
-77 AGRTSALAN
+77 TSALAN
-86 LPGFFQT
+86 LPNIFDT
-93 FTAADVTVECKVWD
+93 FAADDITVECKRWD
-107 SSRADASGMHV
+107 STRADASGMHV
-118 FDAASGQTFNA
+118 FDPAGAETLNA
-129 VRVTVRKRL
+129 VRLTIRKQL
-138 TSIVPSFSGGADSG
+138 ASLFG
-152 TLVTTTAVATNTR
+152 TLGLSTTVSVSAVATNTQ
-165 PVAAFMV
+165 PVAAFTV

-189 ASVGATPAQL
+189 STVGASPAQL

-212 TPSGLLK
+212 TPSGLLQ

-228 TGVGTPAELAAV
+228 TGVGTPAELAALD
-240 NNLTLGQL
+240 NLTLGQL
-248 LNATLTVVNQ
+248 LQATLTVVNQ
-258 SGTAGAS
+258 SGTAAAD
-265 IGLINNAINTVL
+265 IGLISDAINTVL

-289 GDGGVLNLSVVGG
+289 GDGGVLGLSVVGG

-323 VANGQNLINLGLSV
+323 VANGENLINLGLSV

-343 ARVRVVEPPTLAVG
+343 ARVRVVEPPTLAIG
-357 GIGTQATSAGIR
+357 GIGAQATSAGIR
-369 VYLRVNTANIPLVG
+369 VYLRVNTSNIPLVG

-388 TLGTK
+388 TLGTW

-413 QAPLTES
+413 QAPLTEH
-420 QATIAVTSSV
+420 QATIAVTASA

-442 SSTDQNAANFV
+442 SNTDQNAANFV
-453 SLTNSCQPS
+453 SLTNSCEPG
-462 SFSAI
+462 SFGAI

-498 TLTEPPGTPST
+498 TLTEPPGAPST

-519 GALASNLSDALIG
+519 GGLASNLADAVVG

-539 NTGTALTATERTA
+539 SSGTPLTAAERAA
-552 LATKLVGGGGSNAG
+552 LATNLVGGGGSNAG
-566 KSITEVFNDMQ
+566 KSITQVFNDMQ
-577 WSTTALNQLGNRLST
+577 WSSAALDQLGNRLST

-609 LTSLLLAPVNDL
+609 LTSLLVAPVNDL
-621 LCTLAITPSAVRQ
+621 VCTLAITPSAIRQ
-634 CRIDSVATMALSGSS
+634 CRINSVAALALDGSS
-649 QVGGVLSVVVNLLQ
+649 QVGGVLSIVVNLLQ
-663 PVLAPL
+663 PVLSPL
-669 SGLLQQLLNMLGL
+669 SALLQQLLDMLGV

>member
-1 MSAVPLR
+1 MPTIPLR
-8 SRSLSRQRGS
+8 RVSPLRQRGS
-18 ITVAVV
+18 MTVAVV

-30 LVLLGVAHIS
+30 VVLLGVAQLG
-40 YSFYMKR
+40 YGYYMKR
-47 EMQKGAD
+47 EMQKAAD

-62 VLGMGAAADCARAGT
+62 VLGMGSAADCTRAAT
-77 AGRTSALAN
+77 AGKASALAN
-86 LPGFFQT
+86 VPNIFDT
-93 FTAADVTVECKVWD
+93 FTAADFTVECKVWD

-118 FDAASGQTFNA
+118 FDPTSGQPLNA
-129 VRVTVRKRL
+129 VRLTIRK
-138 TSIVPSFSGGADSG
+138 
-152 TLVTTTAVATNTR
+152 TLASMFGSLGMSTKVSVNAVATNTQ

-172 GSRLLRLE
+172 GSRLLRLQ

-189 ASVGATPAQL
+189 STVGATPAQL

-248 LNATLTVVNQ
+248 LQATLTVVNQ

-265 IGLINNAINTVL
+265 VGLINNAINTVL

-289 GDGGVLNLSVVGG
+289 GNGGVLNLSVAGG
-302 DATGALA
+302 DATGALQ
-309 ANVNALN
+309 ANLNALN

-337 PLLGVD
+337 PLLGID
-343 ARVRVVEPPTLAVG
+343 AKVRIVEPPTLAVG

-369 VYLRVNTANIPLVG
+369 VYLRVNTSNIPLVG

-413 QAPLTES
+413 QAPLTQS

-442 SSTDQNAANFV
+442 SATDINSAHFV
-453 SLTNSCQPS
+453 SLTNSCQVS
-462 SFSAI
+462 SFASI
-467 QRHQVLNVL
+467 QRHQVINVL

-484 VTLPVFNSAAPVSV
+484 VTLPIFNSAAPVPV

-509 QTVNATSIDL
+509 ATVTATSVNL

-539 NTGTALTATERTA
+539 NTGTPLTPAERTS
-552 LATKLVGGGGSNAG
+552 LATTLVGGGGTNPG
-566 KSITEVFNDMQ
+566 KSITQVFNDMQ
-577 WSTTALNQLGNRLST
+577 WSTTALNQLSSRLTT

-621 LCTLAITPSAVRQ
+621 VCTLAIVPDSIRQ
-634 CRIDSVATMALSGSS
+634 CRVGSVASMALNGSS
-649 QVGGVLSVVVNLLQ
+649 QVGGVLSIVVNLLQ
-663 PVLAPL
+663 PLLGML
-669 SGLLQQLLNMLGL
+669 STMLQQLLDLLGL

>member
-1 MSAVPLR
+1 MPARPHRGV
-8 SRSLSRQRGS
+8 SLLRQRGS
-18 ITVAVV
+18 MAVAVV

-30 LVLLGVAHIS
+30 VAMLGVAQLG
-40 YSFYMKR
+40 YGYYMKR
-47 EMQKGAD
+47 EVQKAAD

-62 VLGMGAAADCARAGT
+62 VLGMGSPADCTRAAAAGK
-77 AGRTSALAN
+77 TSALAN
-86 LPGFFQT
+86 LPNIFDT
-93 FTAADVTVECKVWD
+93 FAADDITVECKRWD
-107 SSRADASGMHV
+107 STRADASGMHV
-118 FDAASGQTFNA
+118 FDPAGAETLNA
-129 VRVTVRKRL
+129 VRLTIRKQL
-138 TSIVPSFSGGADSG
+138 ASLFG
-152 TLVTTTAVATNTR
+152 TLGLSTTVSVSAVATNTQ
-165 PVAAFMV
+165 PVAAFTV

-189 ASVGATPAQL
+189 STVGASPAQL

-212 TPSGLLK
+212 TPSGLLQ

-228 TGVGTPAELAAV
+228 TGVGTPAELAALD
-240 NNLTLGQL
+240 NLILGQL
-248 LNATLTVVNQ
+248 LQATLTVVNQ
-258 SGTAGAS
+258 SGTAAAD
-265 IGLINNAINTVL
+265 IGLISDAINTVL

-289 GDGGVLNLSVVGG
+289 GDGGVLGLSVVGG

-323 VANGQNLINLGLSV
+323 VANGENLINLGLSV

-343 ARVRVVEPPTLAVG
+343 ARVRVVEPPTLAIG
-357 GIGTQATSAGIR
+357 GIGAQATSAGIR
-369 VYLRVNTANIPLVG
+369 VYLRVNTSNIPLVG

-388 TLGTK
+388 TLGTR

-413 QAPLTES
+413 QAPLTEH
-420 QATIAVTSSV
+420 QATIAVTASA

-442 SSTDQNAANFV
+442 SNTDQNAANFV
-453 SLTNSCQPS
+453 SLTNSCEPG
-462 SFSAI
+462 SFGAI

-498 TLTEPPGTPST
+498 TLTEPPGAPST

-519 GALASNLSDALIG
+519 GGLASNLADAVVG

-539 NTGTALTATERTA
+539 SSGTPLTAAERAA
-552 LATKLVGGGGSNAG
+552 LATNLVGGGGSNAG
-566 KSITEVFNDMQ
+566 KSITQVFNDMQ
-577 WSTTALNQLGNRLST
+577 WSSAALDQLGNRLST

-609 LTSLLLAPVNDL
+609 LTSLLVAPVNDL
-621 LCTLAITPSAVRQ
+621 VCTLAITPSAIRQ
-634 CRIDSVATMALSGSS
+634 CRINSVAALALDGSS
-649 QVGGVLSVVVNLLQ
+649 QVGGVLSIVVNLLQ
-663 PVLAPL
+663 PVLSPL
-669 SGLLQQLLNMLGL
+669 SALLQQLLDMLGV

>member
-1 MSAVPLR
+1 MPARLHPCV
-8 SRSLSRQRGS
+8 SLPRQRGS
-18 ITVAVV
+18 MAVAVV

-30 LVLLGVAHIS
+30 VAMLGVAQLG
-40 YSFYMKR
+40 YGYYMKR
-47 EMQKGAD
+47 EVQKAAD

-62 VLGMGAAADCARAGT
+62 VLGMGAPADCTRASA
-77 AGRTSALAN
+77 AGKTSALAN
-86 LPGFFQT
+86 LPNIFDT
-93 FTAADVTVECKVWD
+93 FAADDVTVQCKLWD
-107 SSRADASGMHV
+107 STRADASGMHV
-118 FDAASGQTFNA
+118 FDPTGAQTFNA
-129 VRVTVRKRL
+129 VRVTIRKEL
-138 TSIVPSFSGGADSG
+138 ASLFG
-152 TLVTTTAVATNTR
+152 TLGLSTTVSVNAVATNTQ
-165 PVAAFMV
+165 PVAAFIV

-189 ASVGATPAQL
+189 STVGASPAQL

-212 TPSGLLK
+212 TPSGLLQ

-228 TGVGTPAELAAV
+228 TGVGTPAELAALD
-240 NNLTLGQL
+240 NLTLGQL
-248 LNATLTVVNQ
+248 LQATLTVVNQ
-258 SGTAGAS
+258 SGTAAAD
-265 IGLINNAINTVL
+265 IGLISNAINTVL

-289 GDGGVLNLSVVGG
+289 GDGGVLDLSVAGG

-343 ARVRVVEPPTLAVG
+343 ARVRVVEPPTLAIG

-369 VYLRVNTANIPLVG
+369 VYLRVNTSNIPLVG

-388 TLGTK
+388 TLNTR

-413 QAPLTES
+413 QAPLTEH
-420 QATIAVTSSV
+420 QATIAVTAAAAS
-430 ANICLGRFPGMT
+430 ICLGRFPGMT

-462 SFSAI
+462 SFGTI

-484 VTLPVFNSAAPVSV
+484 VTLSVFNSTAPVSV
-498 TLTEPPGTPST
+498 TLTEPPGAPST
-509 QTVNATSIDL
+509 QTVTATSINL
-519 GALASNLSDALIG
+519 GALASNLADAVVG

-539 NTGTALTATERTA
+539 SSGTPLTPAERTA
-552 LATKLVGGGGSNAG
+552 LATQLVGGGGSNAG
-566 KSITEVFNDMQ
+566 KSITQVFNDMQ
-577 WSTTALNQLGNRLST
+577 WSATALNQLGNRLST

-609 LTSLLLAPVNDL
+609 LTSLLVAPVNDL
-621 LCTLAITPSAVRQ
+621 VCTLAITPSAIRQ
-634 CRIDSVATMALSGSS
+634 CRINSVAALALDGSS
-649 QVGGVLSVVVNLLQ
+649 QVGGVLSIVVNLLQ
-663 PVLAPL
+663 PVLSPL
-669 SGLLQQLLNMLGL
+669 SALLQQLLNTLGV

>member
-1 MSAVPLR
+1 MPARPHRGV
-8 SRSLSRQRGS
+8 SLLRQRGS
-18 ITVAVV
+18 MAVAVV

-30 LVLLGVAHIS
+30 VAMLGVAQLG
-40 YSFYMKR
+40 YGYYMKR
-47 EMQKGAD
+47 EVQKAAD

-62 VLGMGAAADCARAGT
+62 VLGMGSPADCTRAAAAGK
-77 AGRTSALAN
+77 TSALAN
-86 LPGFFQT
+86 LPNIFDT
-93 FTAADVTVECKVWD
+93 FAADDITVECKRWD
-107 SSRADASGMHV
+107 STRADASGMHV
-118 FDAASGQTFNA
+118 FDPAGAETLNA
-129 VRVTVRKRL
+129 VRLTIRKQL
-138 TSIVPSFSGGADSG
+138 ASLFG
-152 TLVTTTAVATNTR
+152 TLGLSTTVSVSAVATNTQ
-165 PVAAFMV
+165 PVAAFTV

-189 ASVGATPAQL
+189 STVGASPAQL

-212 TPSGLLK
+212 TPSGLLQ

-228 TGVGTPAELAAV
+228 TGVGTPAELAALD
-240 NNLTLGQL
+240 NLTLGQL
-248 LNATLTVVNQ
+248 LQATLTVVNQ
-258 SGTAGAS
+258 SGTAAAD
-265 IGLINNAINTVL
+265 IGLISDAINTVL

-289 GDGGVLNLSVVGG
+289 GDGGVLGLSVVGG

-323 VANGQNLINLGLSV
+323 VANGENLINLGLSV

-343 ARVRVVEPPTLAVG
+343 ARVRVVEPPTLAIG
-357 GIGTQATSAGIR
+357 GIGAQATSAGIR
-369 VYLRVNTANIPLVG
+369 VYLRVNTSNIPLVG

-388 TLGTK
+388 TLGTR

-413 QAPLTES
+413 QAPLTEH
-420 QATIAVTSSV
+420 QATIAVTASA

-442 SSTDQNAANFV
+442 SNTDQNAANFV
-453 SLTNSCQPS
+453 SLTNSCEPG
-462 SFSAI
+462 SFGAI

-498 TLTEPPGTPST
+498 TLTEPPGAPST

-519 GALASNLSDALIG
+519 GGLASNLADAVVG

-539 NTGTALTATERTA
+539 SSGTPLTAAERAA
-552 LATKLVGGGGSNAG
+552 LATNLVGGGGSNAG
-566 KSITEVFNDMQ
+566 KSITQVFNDMQ
-577 WSTTALNQLGNRLST
+577 WSSAALDQLGNRLST

-597 VLGGTLQLVGNI
+597 VLGGALQLVGNI
-609 LTSLLLAPVNDL
+609 LTSLLVAPVNDL
-621 LCTLAITPSAVRQ
+621 VCTLAITPSAIRQ
-634 CRIDSVATMALSGSS
+634 CRINSVAALALDGSS
-649 QVGGVLSVVVNLLQ
+649 QVGGVLSIVVNLLQ
-663 PVLAPL
+663 PVLSPL
-669 SGLLQQLLNMLGL
+669 SALLQQLLDMLGV

>member
-1 MSAVPLR
+1 MPARPLR
-8 SRSLSRQRGS
+8 CVSLPRQRGS
-18 ITVAVV
+18 MTVAVV

-30 LVLLGVAHIS
+30 VAMLGVAQLG
-40 YSFYMKR
+40 YGYYMKR
-47 EMQKGAD
+47 EVQKAAD

-62 VLGMGAAADCARAGT
+62 VLGMGSPADCTRASA
-77 AGRTSALAN
+77 AGKTSALAN
-86 LPGFFQT
+86 LPNIFDT
-93 FTAADVTVECKVWD
+93 FAADDITVECKLWD
-107 SSRADASGMHV
+107 STRADASGMHV
-118 FDAASGQTFNA
+118 FDPTGAQTLNA
-129 VRVTVRKRL
+129 VRLTIRKEL
-138 TSIVPSFSGGADSG
+138 ASLFG
-152 TLVTTTAVATNTR
+152 TLGLSTTVSVSAVATNTQ
-165 PVAAFMV
+165 PVAAFTV

-189 ASVGATPAQL
+189 STVGASPAQL

-212 TPSGLLK
+212 TPSGLLQ

-228 TGVGTPAELAAV
+228 TGVGTPAELAALD
-240 NNLTLGQL
+240 NLTLGQL
-248 LNATLTVVNQ
+248 LQATLTVVNQ
-258 SGTAGAS
+258 SGTAAAD
-265 IGLINNAINTVL
+265 IGLISNAINTVL

-289 GDGGVLNLSVVGG
+289 GDGGVLDLSVVGG

-323 VANGQNLINLGLSV
+323 VANGENLINLGLSV

-343 ARVRVVEPPTLAVG
+343 ARVRVVEPPTLAIG

-369 VYLRVNTANIPLVG
+369 VYLRLNTSNIPLVG

-388 TLGTK
+388 TLGTR

-413 QAPLTES
+413 QAPLTEH
-420 QATIAVTSSV
+420 QATIAVTAAAAS
-430 ANICLGRFPGMT
+430 ICLGRFPGMT

-462 SFSAI
+462 SFGAI

-484 VTLPVFNSAAPVSV
+484 VTLPVFNSTTPVSV
-498 TLTEPPGTPST
+498 TLTEPPGAPST

-519 GALASNLSDALIG
+519 GGLASNLADAVVG
-532 GILGDLF
+532 GILGDLV
-539 NTGTALTATERTA
+539 NSGTPLTAAERTA
-552 LATKLVGGGGSNAG
+552 LATNLVGGGGSNAG
-566 KSITEVFNDMQ
+566 KSITQVFNDMQ
-577 WSTTALNQLGNRLST
+577 WAATALNQLGNRLST

-609 LTSLLLAPVNDL
+609 LTSLLVAPVNDL
-621 LCTLAITPSAVRQ
+621 VCTLAITPSAIRQ
-634 CRIDSVATMALSGSS
+634 CRINSVAALALDGGS
-649 QVGGVLSVVVNLLQ
+649 QVGGVLSIVVNLLQ
-663 PVLAPL
+663 PVLSPL
-669 SGLLQQLLNMLGL
+669 SALLQQLLDTLGV